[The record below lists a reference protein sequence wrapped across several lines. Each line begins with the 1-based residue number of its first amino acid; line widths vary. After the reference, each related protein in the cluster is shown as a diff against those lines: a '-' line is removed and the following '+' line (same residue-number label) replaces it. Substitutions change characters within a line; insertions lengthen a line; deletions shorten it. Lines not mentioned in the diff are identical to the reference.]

1 MKLSVLEH
9 GHINEGRNVQDTLQ
23 ETVKLAQHAD
33 QLGYSRFWMSEHHGS
48 GALSFSSPEVM
59 IAHVAAHTDRIRVGS
74 GGVMLPHYSAYKVAE
89 NFRLLEALH
98 PGRIDL
104 GIGRA
109 PGGMPIA
116 SRALNEGKSS
126 NVHFFPQQIADLG
139 GYFHEQLPED
149 HRFAS
154 LVAGPSVPTVPE
166 VWLLGS
172 SSEGARIAAAQGTS
186 YAFAQFFGTPG
197 GEEAM
202 KHYRRHFKPSIL
214 NDKPHSMIAVSAF
227 CAETEEEAA
236 ELARSNE
243 LFFLRLGRGLEQ
255 SSFPSLE
262 TVNNYP
268 FTAMEME
275 QIRQRRSFSIVGT
288 PDQVKDKITAMA
300 ERHEADEV
308 IIASAVHSFEARLR
322 SFGLIAEAF
331 GLKQD

>member
-9 GHINEGRNVQDTLQ
+9 GHINEGRTVQDTLQ
-23 ETVKLAQHAD
+23 ETVTLAKHAD
-33 QLGYSRFWMSEHHGS
+33 ELGFSRFWMSEHHGS

-126 NVHFFPQQIADLG
+126 NVQFFPQQIADLG

-172 SSEGARIAAAQGTS
+172 SSEGARIAAAQGTA

-227 CAETEEEAA
+227 CAETEEAAA

-255 SSFPSLE
+255 NSFPSLE

-268 FTAMEME
+268 FKAMEME

-300 ERHEADEV
+300 ERYEADEV
-308 IIASAVHSFEARLR
+308 IIASAIHSFQDRLR
-322 SFGLIAEAF
+322 SFSLIAEAF
-331 GLKQD
+331 NIKQD

>member
-9 GHINEGRNVQDTLQ
+9 GHINEGRTVQDTLQ
-23 ETVKLAQHAD
+23 ETVTLAKHAD
-33 QLGYSRFWMSEHHGS
+33 ELGFSRFWMSEHHGS

-126 NVHFFPQQIADLG
+126 NVQFFPQQIADLG
-139 GYFHEQLPED
+139 GYFHEELPED

-172 SSEGARIAAAQGTS
+172 SSEGARIAAAQGTA

-227 CAETEEEAA
+227 CAETEEAA
-236 ELARSNE
+236 ADLARSNE

-255 SSFPSLE
+255 NSFPSLE

-300 ERHEADEV
+300 ERYEADEV
-308 IIASAVHSFEARLR
+308 IIASAVHSFEDRLR
-322 SFGLIAEAF
+322 SFSLIAEAF
-331 GLKQD
+331 NLKQD

>member
-9 GHINEGRNVQDTLQ
+9 GHINEGRTVQDTLR
-23 ETVKLAQHAD
+23 ETVTLAKHAD
-33 QLGYSRFWMSEHHGS
+33 ELGFSRFWMSEHHGS

-126 NVHFFPQQIADLG
+126 NVQFFPQQIADLG

-154 LVAGPSVPTVPE
+154 LVAGPSVTTVPE

-172 SSEGARIAAAQGTS
+172 SSEGARIAAAQGTA

-227 CAETEEEAA
+227 CAETEEAAA

-255 SSFPSLE
+255 NSFPSLE

-300 ERHEADEV
+300 ERYEADEV
-308 IIASAVHSFEARLR
+308 IIASAIHSFEDRLR
-322 SFGLIAEAF
+322 SFSLIAEAF
-331 GLKQD
+331 NLKQD

>member
-9 GHINEGRNVQDTLQ
+9 GHINEGRSVQDTLQ
-23 ETVKLAQHAD
+23 ETLKLAQYAD

-109 PGGMPIA
+109 PGGMPVA

-154 LVAGPSVPTVPE
+154 LVAGPSVQTVPE

-236 ELARSNE
+236 DLARSNE

-288 PDQVKDKITAMA
+288 PDQVRDKITAMA

>member
-9 GHINEGRNVQDTLQ
+9 GHINEGRTVQDTLR
-23 ETVKLAQHAD
+23 ETVTLAKHAD
-33 QLGYSRFWMSEHHGS
+33 ELGFSRFWMSEHHGS

-74 GGVMLPHYSAYKVAE
+74 GGIMLPHYSAYKVAE

-126 NVHFFPQQIADLG
+126 NVQFFPQQISDLG

-154 LVAGPSVPTVPE
+154 LVAGPSVTTVPE

-172 SSEGARIAAAQGTS
+172 SSEGARIAAAQGTA

-227 CAETEEEAA
+227 CAETEEAAA

-255 SSFPSLE
+255 NSFPSLE

-300 ERHEADEV
+300 ERYEADEV
-308 IIASAVHSFEARLR
+308 IIASAIHSFEDRLR
-322 SFGLIAEAF
+322 SFSLIAEAF
-331 GLKQD
+331 GIKQD

>member
-9 GHINEGRNVQDTLQ
+9 GHINEGRTVQDTLR
-23 ETVKLAQHAD
+23 ETVTLAKHAD
-33 QLGYSRFWMSEHHGS
+33 ELGFSRFWMSEHHGS

-74 GGVMLPHYSAYKVAE
+74 GGIMLPHYSAYKVAE

-126 NVHFFPQQIADLG
+126 NVQFFPQQIADLG

-154 LVAGPSVPTVPE
+154 LVAGPSVTTVPE

-172 SSEGARIAAAQGTS
+172 SSEGARIAAAQGTA

-227 CAETEEEAA
+227 CAETEEAAA

-255 SSFPSLE
+255 NSFPSLE

-300 ERHEADEV
+300 ERYEADEV
-308 IIASAVHSFEARLR
+308 IIASAIHSFEDRLR
-322 SFGLIAEAF
+322 SFSLIAEAF
-331 GLKQD
+331 GIKQD

>member
-9 GHINEGRNVQDTLQ
+9 GHINEGRTVQDTLQ
-23 ETVKLAQHAD
+23 ETVTLAKHAD
-33 QLGYSRFWMSEHHGS
+33 ELGFSRFWMSEHHGS

-126 NVHFFPQQIADLG
+126 NVQFFPQQIADLG
-139 GYFHEQLPED
+139 GYFHEELPED

-172 SSEGARIAAAQGTS
+172 SSEGARIAAAQGTA

-202 KHYRRHFKPSIL
+202 KHYRRHFKPSVL

-227 CAETEEEAA
+227 CAETEEAA
-236 ELARSNE
+236 ADLARSNE

-255 SSFPSLE
+255 NSFPSLE

-300 ERHEADEV
+300 ERYEADEV
-308 IIASAVHSFEARLR
+308 IIASAVHSFEDRLR
-322 SFGLIAEAF
+322 SFSLIAEAF
-331 GLKQD
+331 NLKQD

>member
-1 MKLSVLEH
+1 M
-9 GHINEGRNVQDTLQ
+9 
-23 ETVKLAQHAD
+23 
-33 QLGYSRFWMSEHHGS
+33 
-48 GALSFSSPEVM
+48 
-59 IAHVAAHTDRIRVGS
+59 
-74 GGVMLPHYSAYKVAE
+74 
-89 NFRLLEALH
+89 LEALH

-126 NVHFFPQQIADLG
+126 NVQFFPQQIADLG

-172 SSEGARIAAAQGTS
+172 SSEGARIAAAQGTA

-214 NDKPHSMIAVSAF
+214 NDKPHSMIAVLAF
-227 CAETEEEAA
+227 CAETEEAA
-236 ELARSNE
+236 ADLARSNE

-255 SSFPSLE
+255 NSFPSLE

-300 ERHEADEV
+300 ERYEADEV
-308 IIASAVHSFEARLR
+308 IIASAIHSFEDRLR
-322 SFGLIAEAF
+322 SFSLIAEAF
-331 GLKQD
+331 NLKQD

>member
-9 GHINEGRNVQDTLQ
+9 GHINEGRTVQDTLQ
-23 ETVKLAQHAD
+23 ETVTLAKHAD
-33 QLGYSRFWMSEHHGS
+33 ELGFSRFWMSEHHGS

-126 NVHFFPQQIADLG
+126 NVQFFPQQIADLG
-139 GYFHEQLPED
+139 GYFHEQLTED

-154 LVAGPSVPTVPE
+154 LVAGPSVTTVPE

-172 SSEGARIAAAQGTS
+172 SSEGARIAAAQGTA

-227 CAETEEEAA
+227 CAETEEAAA

-255 SSFPSLE
+255 NSFPSLE

-288 PDQVKDKITAMA
+288 PDQVKGKITAMA
-300 ERHEADEV
+300 ERYEADEV
-308 IIASAVHSFEARLR
+308 IIASAIHSFEDRLR
-322 SFGLIAEAF
+322 SFSLIAEAF
-331 GLKQD
+331 NLKQD

>member
-9 GHINEGRNVQDTLQ
+9 GHINEGRTVQDTLR
-23 ETVKLAQHAD
+23 ETVTLAKHAD
-33 QLGYSRFWMSEHHGS
+33 ELGFSRFWMSEHHGS

-74 GGVMLPHYSAYKVAE
+74 GGIMLPHYSAYKVAE

-126 NVHFFPQQIADLG
+126 NVQFFPQQIADLG

-172 SSEGARIAAAQGTS
+172 SSEGARIAAAQGTA

-227 CAETEEEAA
+227 CAETEEAAA

-255 SSFPSLE
+255 NSFPSLE

-300 ERHEADEV
+300 ERYEADEV
-308 IIASAVHSFEARLR
+308 IIASAIHSFEDRLR
-322 SFGLIAEAF
+322 SFSLIAEAF
-331 GLKQD
+331 NLKQD

>member
-9 GHINEGRNVQDTLQ
+9 GHISEGRSVQDALQ
-23 ETVKLAQHAD
+23 EAVTLAQHAE
-33 QLGYSRFWMSEHHGS
+33 QLGYSRFWMSEHHGG

-59 IAHVAAHTDRIRVGS
+59 IAHVAAHTQRIKVGS

-139 GYFHEQLPED
+139 YYFHEQLPED

-154 LVAGPSVPTVPE
+154 LVAGPSISTVPE

-172 SSEGARIAAAQGTS
+172 SSEGARIAAAQGTA

-214 NDKPHSMIAVSAF
+214 SDKPHSMIAVSAF
-227 CAETEEEAA
+227 CADTEEEAA

-268 FTAMEME
+268 YTAMELE
-275 QIRQRRSFSIVGT
+275 QIRQRRSFSIIGT
-288 PDQVKDKITAMA
+288 PDQVRDKIIAMA

-308 IIASAVHSFEARLR
+308 IIASAIHSYEARLR
-322 SFGLIAEAF
+322 SFSLIAEAF
-331 GLKQD
+331 GLQQA

>member
-9 GHINEGRNVQDTLQ
+9 GHINEGRTVQDTLQ
-23 ETVKLAQHAD
+23 ETVTLAKHVD
-33 QLGYSRFWMSEHHGS
+33 ELGFSRFWMSEHHGS

-126 NVHFFPQQIADLG
+126 NVQFFPQQIADLG

-172 SSEGARIAAAQGTS
+172 SSEGARIAAAQGTA

-227 CAETEEEAA
+227 CAETEEAA
-236 ELARSNE
+236 ADLARSNE

-255 SSFPSLE
+255 NSFPSLE

-300 ERHEADEV
+300 ERYEADEV
-308 IIASAVHSFEARLR
+308 IIASAIHSFEDRLR
-322 SFGLIAEAF
+322 SFSLIAEAF
-331 GLKQD
+331 DLKQD

>member
-9 GHINEGRNVQDTLQ
+9 GHINEGRTVQDTLQ
-23 ETVKLAQHAD
+23 ETVTLAKHAD
-33 QLGYSRFWMSEHHGS
+33 ELGFFRFWMSEHHGS

-59 IAHVAAHTDRIRVGS
+59 IAHVASHTDRIRVGS

-126 NVHFFPQQIADLG
+126 NVQFFPQQIADLG

-172 SSEGARIAAAQGTS
+172 SSEGARIAAAQGTA

-227 CAETEEEAA
+227 CAETEEAAA

-255 SSFPSLE
+255 NSFPSLE

-300 ERHEADEV
+300 ERYEADEV
-308 IIASAVHSFEARLR
+308 IIASAIHSFQDRLR
-322 SFGLIAEAF
+322 SFSLIAEAF
-331 GLKQD
+331 NLKQD

>member
-9 GHINEGRNVQDTLQ
+9 GHINEGRTVQDTLQ
-23 ETVKLAQHAD
+23 ETVTLAKHAD
-33 QLGYSRFWMSEHHGS
+33 ELGFSRFWMSEHHGS

-126 NVHFFPQQIADLG
+126 NVQFFPQQIADLG

-172 SSEGARIAAAQGTS
+172 SSEGARIAAAQGTA

-227 CAETEEEAA
+227 CAETEEAAA

-255 SSFPSLE
+255 NSFPSLE

-300 ERHEADEV
+300 ERYEADEV
-308 IIASAVHSFEARLR
+308 IIASAIHSFQDRLR
-322 SFGLIAEAF
+322 SFSLIAEAF
-331 GLKQD
+331 NIKQD

>member
-9 GHINEGRNVQDTLQ
+9 GHINESRSVQDTLQ

-33 QLGYSRFWMSEHHGS
+33 KLGFSRFWMSEHHGS

-59 IAHVAAHTDRIRVGS
+59 IAHVAAHTDKIRVGS

-126 NVHFFPQQIADLG
+126 NVQFFPQQIADLG

-227 CAETEEEAA
+227 CAETEDEAA
-236 ELARSNE
+236 DLARSNE

-255 SSFPSLE
+255 NSFPSLE

-308 IIASAVHSFEARLR
+308 IIASAIHSFEARLR
-322 SFGLIAEAF
+322 SFSLIAEAF
-331 GLKQD
+331 SLKQD

>member
-1 MKLSVLEH
+1 M
-9 GHINEGRNVQDTLQ
+9 
-23 ETVKLAQHAD
+23 
-33 QLGYSRFWMSEHHGS
+33 
-48 GALSFSSPEVM
+48 
-59 IAHVAAHTDRIRVGS
+59 
-74 GGVMLPHYSAYKVAE
+74 AE

-126 NVHFFPQQIADLG
+126 NVQFFPQQIADLG

-172 SSEGARIAAAQGTS
+172 SSEGARIAAAQGTA

-214 NDKPHSMIAVSAF
+214 GDKPHSMIAVSAF
-227 CAETEEEAA
+227 CADTEEEAA

-255 SSFPSLE
+255 KSFPSLE

-268 FTAMEME
+268 YTAMELE
-275 QIRQRRSFSIVGT
+275 QIRQRRSFSIIGT
-288 PDQVKDKITAMA
+288 PDQVKDKIIAMA

-308 IIASAVHSFEARLR
+308 IIASAIHSFEARLR
-322 SFGLIAEAF
+322 SFRLIAEAF
-331 GLKQD
+331 GLNQN